1 MTDGSLVRECL
12 SDPLLEKYG
21 VVMLDEAHERSI
33 HTDILFAL
41 VKQVCS
47 LQFPHCTICLTCAQ
61 CVKRRNDLK
70 LVVTSATLDSEQF
83 SKYFDNCPVFVVPGR
98 VFPVEIYHSKTKQIM
113 TSTGPATDSYVKV
126 RALFEMIK

>member
-41 VKQVCS
+41 VKQVCMS
-47 LQFPHCTICLTCAQ
+47 LFPWLWNTF
-61 CVKRRNDLK
+61 DLRI
-70 LVVTSATLDSEQF
+70 VRE
-83 SKYFDNCPVFVVPGR
+83 
-98 VFPVEIYHSKTKQIM
+98 TK
-113 TSTGPATDSYVKV
+113 
-126 RALFEMIK
+126 E